1 MMAWVTRVLCTT
13 LSKPQGNFTLELYF
27 QHAPRTCHNFAGTLS
42 FRCLSIHPLIL
53 LPSLPPSHPTEL
65 ARSGYYNGT
74 IFHRIIKVGGKEG
87 RPILLAM
94 RQEGRTCEAVYL
106 SHTHTHPPFPPS
118 LPPSL
123 PPSVRPCAGFHDSGR
138 GSHGHRAWR
147 RIYLR
152 VSSGF

>member
-13 LSKPQGNFTLELYF
+13 LLKPQGNFTLELYF

-123 PPSVRPCAGFHDSGR
+123 HLFVLAQDFMIQGGDPTGTGR
-138 GSHGHRAWR
+138 GGES
-147 RIYLR
+147 IY
-152 VSSGF
+152 G